1 MPDVRNKYA
10 MLNTQDSGPASLGG
24 SSSIPPPSMDSGYD
38 SRRAGGGPSR
48 SMGMPGRSSRGPSAD
63 AEKKRAVEAVRQ
75 SSKPNGPQ
83 REHGDVGMAVSM
95 GPPLTAR
102 PVPDNPKDATYIMEQ
117 ARHLKGKPDLKKE
130 EIEKK
135 ANLLLKEY
143 LNNENEK
150 VTRFSIHEQFKIK

>member
-24 SSSIPPPSMDSGYD
+24 YSSMPPPSMDSGYD

>member
-24 SSSIPPPSMDSGYD
+24 YSSMPPPSMDGGYD

-48 SMGMPGRSSRGPSAD
+48 SMGMPGRGSRGPSAD

-75 SSKPNGPQ
+75 SSKPAGPQ
-83 REHGDVGMAVSM
+83 RDHAEVPGMAVSM
-95 GPPLTAR
+95 GPPPTAR
-102 PVPDNPKDATYIMEQ
+102 PVPDNPKEATYIVEQ
-117 ARHLKGKPDLKKE
+117 SRLLRGKPDMKE
-130 EIEKK
+130 AEIEKK
-135 ANLLLKEY
+135 SNLLLKEY

-150 VTRFSIHEQFKIK
+150 VT